1 MANLPATIFGRLE
14 RKSVDLRRHRLSSKP
29 RERGMLL
36 YKKLSGKPTKNWPDE
51 IESRSDANN
60 PKGIPTSSPRL
71 RGTSY
76 LGKTSKQNDNR
87 NAVAAMSRGSCS
99 VPNVF
104 FIPFDFVLAQKQ
116 AQLILK
122 THLTMMLLLIGDVL
136 LHLFEIRLADAKVCV
151 ASLPLEVGE
160 IASAFL
166 QPEVGDAF
174 QLLYPFCLRD
184 GTPESREQMHVVF
197 HSPGES
203 GRTIELSRDTAE
215 IRVERVARGFVAQ
228 KRTTVFGGEDEM
240 NVNGGKGLWHVERMV
255 SRVLVCQS
263 QRIASI
269 RRRLA
274 RRLRPW
280 VGVRKE
286 PQRQRRCGRAQVRG
300 RNARVATAL
309 RLGRFLADDP
319 G

>member
-1 MANLPATIFGRLE
+1 
-14 RKSVDLRRHRLSSKP
+14 
-29 RERGMLL
+29 MLL
-36 YKKLSGKPTKNWPDE
+36 YKKLSGKPTRNWPDE
-51 IESRSDANN
+51 IESRSGANN
-60 PKGIPTSSPRL
+60 PKGIATSSPRL

-99 VPNVF
+99 IPNVF
-104 FIPFDFVLAQKQ
+104 FIPFDFVLAQKH

-174 QLLYPFCLRD
+174 QLLYPFCLRY
-184 GTPESREQMHVVF
+184 GAPESREQMHVVF
-197 HSPGES
+197 HSPSEN
-203 GRTIELSRDTAE
+203 GRTIELFRDPAE

-228 KRTTVFGGEDEM
+228 ERTTVFGGEDEM

-255 SRVLVCQS
+255 SRVVVCQS
-263 QRIASI
+263 QRDCVHQAKVGAPTPT
-269 RRRLA
+269 LGA
-274 RRLRPW
+274 RSEIESTPTALWLRAGAR
-280 VGVRKE
+280 VGTDG
-286 PQRQRRCGRAQVRG
+286 PQPRCGWG
-300 RNARVATAL
+300 C
-309 RLGRFLADDP
+309 FLDDDP